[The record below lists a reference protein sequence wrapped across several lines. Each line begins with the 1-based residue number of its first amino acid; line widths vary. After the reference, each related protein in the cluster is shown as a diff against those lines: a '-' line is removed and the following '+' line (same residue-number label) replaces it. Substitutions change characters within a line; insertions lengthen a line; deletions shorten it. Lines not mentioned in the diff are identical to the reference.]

1 MYYDTR
7 FHYSNV
13 VRAQLILKNFIIKS
27 NYTIPMLN
35 KLNIYF
41 AVRKLENR
49 DHPKIYNY
57 LFLFR
62 FFFGLS
68 GYITNYNS
76 IFILNK
82 TYYSFDVAA
91 GISKKNNYYLIY
103 YLAYELLPAAVTITN
118 YIKNTKHNKKS
129 LVLTLWD
136 MNLFTEKKTSLG
148 LFDLVDPINYQFIL
162 NTGIIKLSKKNLL
175 LNEFKINYEN

>member
-1 MYYDTR
+1 MYYDIG

-13 VRAQLILKNFIIKS
+13 VRVQLILKNIKIKS
-27 NYTIPMLN
+27 NYAVPILN

-91 GISKKNNYYLIY
+91 SISKNNNYYLMY
-103 YLAYELLPAAVTITN
+103 YLAYELLPSAVTITN

-129 LVLTLWD
+129 LVLTL
-136 MNLFTEKKTSLG
+136 
-148 LFDLVDPINYQFIL
+148 
-162 NTGIIKLSKKNLL
+162 
-175 LNEFKINYEN
+175 